1 MKSNLP
7 FSYFG
12 CALIIRNP
20 RAVISDHALPALELE
35 SAGHARGARR
45 GIQGAFFIGAVSQF
59 NNRGRFPCEARLLFL
74 KLSPFTFPL
83 SASHSCFCLLHA
95 FHRAQQLM
103 DCYPKSSD
111 KKTLKRW
118 FFIDKRVG

>member
-59 NNRGRFPCEARLLFL
+59 NNRGRFPCEARLVRGRNAINTTILIYLFL
-74 KLSPFTFPL
+74 SSLLRRFALRTVSFRFVSLFFSGEYYCAFRVSP
-83 SASHSCFCLLHA
+83 
-95 FHRAQQLM
+95 RK
-103 DCYPKSSD
+103 YK
-111 KKTLKRW
+111 
-118 FFIDKRVG
+118 